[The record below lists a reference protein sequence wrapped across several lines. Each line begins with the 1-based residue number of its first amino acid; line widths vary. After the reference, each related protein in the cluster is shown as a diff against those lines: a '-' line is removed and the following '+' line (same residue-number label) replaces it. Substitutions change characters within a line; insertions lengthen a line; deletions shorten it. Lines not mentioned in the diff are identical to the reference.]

1 MCGFCCGPSGPHA
14 VCFACRRV
22 GRRLGLA
29 LAPVFPVRLCPLPG
43 PLYTVL
49 MGYKEAPV
57 REARR
62 RFGPMVRALVE
73 EYVSSHA
80 ACVAAAAG
88 GPGDVV
94 LPVPSSARPGGSP
107 LCGVEGLGSACAP
120 LGDWTPRLL
129 ARAGAPIG
137 HMRPARGAFE
147 VPAALAPAVAGRR
160 AVLLDDTYVSGAR
173 AQSAAGALRQ
183 AGARSVVIVAL
194 GRVLRPDRAAGHAAF
209 LERQRCGAGAAGPRA
224 CCRCVQTVRSD
235 GGVDGVADPGQLL
248 GRAPQGRGGDRVAG
262 SP

>member
-1 MCGFCCGPSGPHA
+1 M
-14 VCFACRRV
+14 CFACRRV

-49 MGYKEAPV
+49 MGYKESPV

-80 ACVAAAAG
+80 RCLVAAAG
-88 GPGDVV
+88 GTGDFV
-94 LPVPSSARPGGSP
+94 LPVPSSARPAGSP
-107 LCGVEGLGSACAP
+107 LCGVDGLGSACAP

-129 ARAGAPIG
+129 ARTGAPVG
-137 HMRPARGAFE
+137 HMRPARRAFE
-147 VPAALAPAVAGRR
+147 VPAALVPAVAGCR

-173 AQSAAGALRQ
+173 AQSAAGALRR
-183 AGARSVVIVAL
+183 AGARSVVIVVL
-194 GRVLRPDRAAGHAAF
+194 GRVLRPDRSAGHAAF
-209 LERQRCGAGAAGPRA
+209 LERHRRGATTTGRRA
-224 CCRCVQTVRSD
+224 CCRCVQTGASTE
-235 GGVDGVADPGQLL
+235 
-248 GRAPQGRGGDRVAG
+248 
-262 SP
+262 